1 MKLNL
6 DKKKMKKMNNKD
18 KSSKNSDLLN
28 AVGIKLLINYLI
40 NYSHQILP
48 KKLKIHILLEI
59 K

>member
-28 AVGIKLLINYLI
+28 AVRIKLLINYLI

-48 KKLKIHILLEI
+48 KKLKINILLEI